1 MSYLVEQPPHCDL
14 LRLSLLT
21 SRFVRFRRTHLL
33 FWLAFFLVAGC
44 LPLRGRRRPKKR
56 PSRLTSLDTRHRG
69 DVRVAD
75 SAKYDFIII
84 FFCLFSSF
92 FFLVGF
98 AAWEGVFL
106 DFVDFSEKSL
116 RPETFFFFPD
126 VLRETRGGRTTELT
140 YVGSIPTLGFLKR
153 CTYVCWCTAG
163 RLA

>member
-1 MSYLVEQPPHCDL
+1 MLAV
-14 LRLSLLT
+14 SLY
-21 SRFVRFRRTHLL
+21 
-33 FWLAFFLVAGC
+33 G
-44 LPLRGRRRPKKR
+44 GGGGPKKR
-56 PSRLTSLDTRHRG
+56 PKRLTSLDTRHRG

-84 FFCLFSSF
+84 FFVNLFY
-92 FFLVGF
+92 FFLVCF

-106 DFVDFSEKSL
+106 DFVDFSEKISQAGD
-116 RPETFFFFPD
+116 FFFSPD
-126 VLRETRGGRTTELT
+126 ILRETRGGRTTELT